1 MVSILLSPSHAER
14 EKKVANIHTHSF
26 LQSRYALDFGYHVNK
41 KEPSSSFSNKNKI
54 INPATERVFAPWVF
68 FVKSWEGGVGGRGC
82 EKKEKLTERN
92 PSKIPYLLYYDVGIS
107 CSEKQLPD
115 MDQSIRYISYFS
127 RRKRKEEGEKK
138 LLALFYCIH
147 IVRYVEIKNSTAGR
161 GWGGGEEGIKGVLR

>member
-1 MVSILLSPSHAER
+1 MKFGGDWWFLFFSRQAMQKERKRSLTYPLLFAISICSRFRLPRQQKRAQLELFQQEQDNKPRNRTSFCPVGAFC
-14 EKKVANIHTHSF
+14 KV
-26 LQSRYALDFGYHVNK
+26 
-41 KEPSSSFSNKNKI
+41 P
-54 INPATERVFAPWVF
+54 
-68 FVKSWEGGVGGRGC
+68 GGGAR

-127 RRKRKEEGEKK
+127 RRKRKEEGGKK

-147 IVRYVEIKNSTAGR
+147 IIRYVEIKNSTAGR
-161 GWGGGEEGIKGVLR
+161 GWGEERRV